1 MGKTIDARKK
11 FGANAGAQ
19 QLDEVEEG
27 SSDEE
32 SSSSSHSSQSN
43 SDHSDSELEG
53 SDKGSRDSDKFDI
66 LRNQWDSK

>member
-11 FGANAGAQ
+11 FANAGAQ

-32 SSSSSHSSQSN
+32 SSNSSHSSHSN
-43 SDHSDSELEG
+43 HSESELGG
-53 SDKGSRDSDKFDI
+53 SDKGS
-66 LRNQWDSK
+66 